1 MDKTDRAAYNVLRE
15 HFASL
20 CASGFDP
27 STAAS
32 ELFAKKL
39 INAALRD
46 VTTRDISKNDKRKE
60 LVDGVM
66 RCGRPGTFQTFL
78 QILYK
83 DDGYLAEGIRGER
96 LDSRS
101 ACPPPPP
108 LPQWKVLHGPL
119 PHALLYVSPHSFLTF
134 QHLQMRIKRR
144 RVSIAILDG

>member
-1 MDKTDRAAYNVLRE
+1 MDKTDRAAYKVLRE

-78 QILYK
+78 QILYT
-83 DDGYLAEGIRGER
+83 DDGYLAEKIRGER
-96 LDSRS
+96 LDSVS
-101 ACPPPPP
+101 ACPPPPQVEGSAWSP
-108 LPQWKVLHGPL
+108 ASCAFIRVAAFL
-119 PHALLYVSPHSFLTF
+119 PHIPTLADAYQKETGKYCYS
-134 QHLQMRIKRR
+134 
-144 RVSIAILDG
+144 

>member
-108 LPQWKVLHGPL
+108 FPSGRFCMAHCLMRFYTCRRIPSSHSNTCRC
-119 PHALLYVSPHSFLTF
+119 VS
-134 QHLQMRIKRR
+134 KG
-144 RVSIAILDG
+144 DG